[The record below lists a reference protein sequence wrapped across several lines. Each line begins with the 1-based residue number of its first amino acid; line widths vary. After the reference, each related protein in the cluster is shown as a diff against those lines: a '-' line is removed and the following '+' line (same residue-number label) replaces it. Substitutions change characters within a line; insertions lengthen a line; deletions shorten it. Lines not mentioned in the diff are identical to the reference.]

1 MTETPNFEDA
11 KLDVDGRVA
20 VLTLNRH
27 DMRNALTGNNIIQHI
42 VDTVEWVN
50 ANKDISALII
60 TGDGSAFSAGG
71 NIKAMAN
78 RSDDFGGDAGT
89 VAQSYRDGIQRIP
102 MAMDKL
108 EVPAIAAV
116 NGPAIGAGCDLTCMC
131 DIRIASTKAKFGETF
146 VNLGLIPGDGG
157 AYFLQNIVGYQRA
170 AELTLTGRIVDG
182 EEAVK
187 IGLALEVVEPEE
199 LMPRAM
205 ELAQLMASKP
215 PITTRYTKRLLR
227 LAPRTELRDFLDQC
241 AFFQAVCHQT
251 EDHHEAVMAFIEKR
265 SANFTAR

>member
-1 MTETPNFEDA
+1 MTDIPVFEDA
-11 KLDVDGRVA
+11 KLEVDGRVA
-20 VLTLNRH
+20 IFTLNRH
-27 DMRNALTGNNIIQHI
+27 DQRNTLTGNGMIQHI
-42 VDTVEWVN
+42 VDMVDWVN
-50 ANKDISALII
+50 GNKEISAVVI

-102 MAMDKL
+102 LAIDKL
-108 EVPAIAAV
+108 EVPIIAAV

-157 AYFLQNIVGYQRA
+157 AYFLQQLVGYQRA

-182 EEAVK
+182 AEAVE

-199 LMPRAM
+199 LMN
-205 ELAQLMASKP
+205 
-215 PITTRYTKRLLR
+215 
-227 LAPRTELRDFLDQC
+227 RTELRDFLDQC
-241 AFFQAVCHQT
+241 AFYQAVCHQT
-251 EDHHEAVMAFIEKR
+251 EDHHEAIMAFIEKR
-265 SANFTAR
+265 TANFTAR

>member
-1 MTETPNFEDA
+1 MTETPNFKDA
-11 KLDVDGRVA
+11 KLDVEGRVA
-20 VLTLNRH
+20 VFTLNRH

-42 VDTVEWVN
+42 VDTVDWVN

-71 NIKAMAN
+71 NIKAMAS

-102 MAMDKL
+102 LAMDKL

-131 DIRIASTKAKFGETF
+131 DIRIASTNAKFGETF

-187 IGLALEVVEPEE
+187 IGLALEVVEPED

-205 ELAQLMASKP
+205 ELAQLIASKP

-251 EDHHEAVMAFIEKR
+251 DDHHEAVMAFIEKR
-265 SANFTAR
+265 SATFTAQ